1 MGTSLS
7 VVIPAF
13 NEAERLPAF
22 LDQARN
28 YLDGAGFDSYE
39 VIVVDD
45 GSRDATA
52 RLVLDRSE
60 AWDRLRLLSR
70 PENRGKGAA
79 VRDGVLAAESD
90 LILFA
95 DADGATPISEERL
108 LREAIDAGA
117 DLAVGSRLIG
127 PRSLVERAPHRDL
140 LGRAFSVAVRL
151 AVPVGVRD
159 PQCGFKMFRRGIG
172 RHLFQL
178 CSEDGYL
185 FDLQVL
191 AEAGKLG
198 YHFREV
204 AVRWH
209 EMPGSKVRLVRD
221 TWRMLRGLARVRRS
235 VRGIAADARPS
246 AQVTVS
252 GLPAKLGKLEI

>member
-28 YLDGAGFDSYE
+28 YLEGAGFDSYE

-45 GSRDATA
+45 GSLDATA
-52 RLVLDRSE
+52 RLVEDRARS
-60 AWDRLRLLSR
+60 WDRLRLLGR

-79 VRDGVLAAESD
+79 VREGVLAAESD

-108 LREAIDAGA
+108 LREAIEAGA
-117 DLAVGSRLIG
+117 DLAVGSRLVG
-127 PRSLVERAPHRDL
+127 PRVLVDRAPYRDL
-140 LGRAFSVAVRL
+140 LGRAFALAVRS
-151 AVPVGVRD
+151 AVPIGVRD
-159 PQCGFKMFRRGIG
+159 PQCGFKMFRRGVG
-172 RHLFQL
+172 KHLFQI

-185 FDLQVL
+185 FDIQIL
-191 AEAGKLG
+191 AEAEKLG
-198 YHFREV
+198 YRAVEV
-204 AVRWH
+204 AVRWR

-221 TWRMLRGLARVRRS
+221 TWRMLVGLARVRRS
-235 VRGIAADARPS
+235 IEGIAADARPAS
-246 AQVTVS
+246 QVTVS
-252 GLPAKLGKLEI
+252 GLPG